1 MTSRLL
7 DILWLQSWQIA
18 VLFGLVGV
26 ACLFLRR
33 ASAHWRYLLWLVVL
47 VKCLVPPVMPIALP
61 GVAKTLEH
69 ILSKG
74 NAAFQDARSAA
85 AATEISAAPSQSSV
99 SAQAFSS
106 VNSLSRPS
114 TWERFDWRLWLVAA
128 WVAGGL
134 SYLMVALIKAWRIQ
148 LGLKQARTWPDMD
161 LECEFLDMAKLVGI
175 AHRPK
180 LCLIRGLGQP
190 FVWGI
195 FRGSI
200 YLPEAFGRQGTSR
213 ERMLI
218 MGHELAHVQRWDAL
232 INFVQVMVQAVF
244 FFHPL
249 VWWLNK
255 LIRHEREKCCDET
268 AVASLHVDCRE
279 YGSAIVDRL
288 AAYYEPA
295 CPSSALAISG
305 HAKDLEDR
313 VKSLL
318 QPGRS
323 FHRQPTVPTMIA
335 VFLIAITVAPVYLV
349 VTAQPAKASAAV
361 ESPAHS
367 VTMVDLGAYANASLT
382 ESWLPNVA
390 DNDLSELKTGR
401 SLLAGVPFKI
411 GGVVQLSGQGTAR
424 GGRAFPAAIHDIKLD
439 RSFSKLHLLHA
450 CSGKEEAGTL
460 VSKIVVH
467 YEDGQQQEMPIYY
480 GQRVR
485 DWWFWDFDPVSDPDT
500 TMAWTGNNLNVRSQ
514 NGALR
519 LYRTTWIN
527 PRPEARVVSLD
538 YVSGQS
544 KSAPFLV
551 ALTVE

>member
-7 DILWLQSWQIA
+7 DILWLQSWQVA

-26 ACLFLRR
+26 VCLFLRR

-61 GVAKTLEH
+61 GVAKTMAQ
-69 ILSKG
+69 ILSKR
-74 NAAFQDARSAA
+74 NAAIQEARSAGM
-85 AATEISAAPSQSSV
+85 ATQSSAKASEPTV
-99 SAQAFSS
+99 SMQTLSS
-106 VNSLSRPS
+106 EASLARPS
-114 TWERFDWRLWLVAA
+114 IWARLDWRLWLVTA
-128 WVAGGL
+128 WAAGGL
-134 SYLMVALIKAWRIQ
+134 SYLMTALVKAWRIQ
-148 LGLKQARTWPDMD
+148 LALKRARTWPDME
-161 LECEFLDMAKLVGI
+161 LECEFLEMAKSVGI
-175 AHRPK
+175 DHRPK

-200 YLPEAFGRQGTSR
+200 YLPDAFGRQGTSR
-213 ERMLI
+213 ERMLV
-218 MGHELAHVQRWDAL
+218 MGHELAHVLRWDAL
-232 INFVQVMVQAVF
+232 INFVQVIVQAVF

-249 VWWLNK
+249 VWWMNK
-255 LIRHEREKCCDET
+255 MIRHEREKCCDEM
-268 AVASLHVDCRE
+268 AVASLKVDSRE
-279 YGSAIVDRL
+279 YGSAIVERL
-288 AAYYEPA
+288 AAFYEPA
-295 CPSSALAISG
+295 CPSSSLAISG

-318 QPGRS
+318 QPGRA
-323 FHRQPTVPTMIA
+323 FHRQPTLPTMIT

-349 VTAQPAKASAAV
+349 VTAEPAKASATIEA
-361 ESPAHS
+361 PGRPF
-367 VTMVDLGAYANASLT
+367 TLVDLAPYANASLK
-382 ESWLPNVA
+382 ESWLPNVP
-390 DNDLSELKTGR
+390 DNDLSELKTG
-401 SLLAGVPFKI
+401 SCVLAGVPFEI
-411 GGVVQLSGQGTAR
+411 SGVVQLSGKGMAR
-424 GGRAFPAAIHDIKLD
+424 GVHAFPDAIKGVQLG
-439 RSFSKLHLLHA
+439 RSFNKLHLLHA
-450 CSGKEEAGTL
+450 CAGKEEAGTL

-467 YEDGQQQEMPIYY
+467 YQDGRQQEIPINY

-485 DWWFWDFDPVSDPDT
+485 DWWFWEFDPVSDPTT

-544 KSAPFLV
+544 RSAPFLV

>member
-7 DILWLQSWQIA
+7 DLLWLQSWQVA
-18 VLFGLVGV
+18 VLFALVGV

-47 VKCLVPPVMPIALP
+47 VKCLVPPIMPIAVP
-61 GVAKTLEH
+61 GMAKTLEH
-69 ILSKG
+69 IRSKG
-74 NAAFQDARSAA
+74 NSAIQDARSAG
-85 AATEISAAPSQSSV
+85 AATQISAAAPQPAV
-99 SAQAFSS
+99 SAQTFSS
-106 VNSLSRPS
+106 VTSLARPS
-114 TWERFDWRLWLVAA
+114 MWSRFDMRFWLVAA
-128 WVAGGL
+128 WAAGGL
-134 SYLMVALIKAWRIQ
+134 SYMMAALLKAWRIQ

-161 LECEFLDMAKLVGI
+161 LECEFLDIAKSVGI
-175 AHRPK
+175 EHRPK

-213 ERMLI
+213 QRMLV
-218 MGHELAHVQRWDAL
+218 MGHELAHVLRWDAL
-232 INFVQVMVQAVF
+232 INFVQVIVQALF

-255 LIRHEREKCCDET
+255 LIRHEREKCCDEM
-268 AVASLHVDCRE
+268 AVASLHVDSRE

-288 AAYYEPA
+288 ADYYEPA
-295 CPSSALAISG
+295 CPSSSLAISG

-318 QPGRS
+318 QPGRA
-323 FHRQPTVPTMIA
+323 FHRQPTLSAMIT

-349 VTAQPAKASAAV
+349 VAAQPAKASAAI
-361 ESPAHS
+361 ETPAQP
-367 VTMVDLGAYANASLT
+367 VTLVDLSAYANAGLT

-390 DNDLSELKTGR
+390 DNDLAELKTGR
-401 SLLAGVPFKI
+401 SVLAGVPFEI
-411 GGVVQLSGQGTAR
+411 SGVVQLSGQGMAR
-424 GGRAFPAAIHDIKLD
+424 GKRVFPDAIHGIKLG
-439 RSFSKLHLLHA
+439 RSVNKLHLLHA
-450 CSGKEEAGTL
+450 CAGKEEAGTL

-467 YEDGQQQEMPIYY
+467 YEDGQQQEMPINY

-485 DWWFWDFDPVSDPDT
+485 DWWFWDFDPVSDPNT

-519 LYRTTWIN
+519 IYCTTWIN
-527 PRPEARVVSLD
+527 PRPEARVMGLD

-544 KSAPFLV
+544 KAAPFLV
-551 ALTVE
+551 ALTAE